1 MIDLLEKHRTIAER
15 HARMLAAG
23 ANAVGLTNEKILSPT
38 RAVIDGRETI
48 LAGTNNYMG
57 LTFDAD
63 CIKAGQEA
71 MAKFGTGTTGSRIAN
86 GTYALHKQLEA
97 ELAKFLNRKH
107 CIVFTTGYKA
117 NLGMLAGLAGPKD
130 TIYLDADSHSSIY
143 DGCTLSGAR
152 LVRFRHNDATDL
164 DKRLARSEG
173 EEGGRLVVVEG
184 IYSMMGDRA
193 PLADFVAVKK
203 RHGFQLLADEAHSFG
218 VLGPHGRG
226 LADEAGLEDEV
237 DFVVGTFS
245 KSVGAIGGFVRGVHG
260 DLGER
265 QGERRRHDLDVGP
278 GPETPGLALG
288 QGQHDLLDQRRDG
301 SGQADDARPGFR
313 EQQIRGHG
321 DRQIVAH
328 HHLAGE
334 ADAVRYVGLAQRRPL
349 NRQNVPGAGYGH
361 PAQPTGAGPTTAC
374 GQMHAAMFQC
384 AQQFFPEAGVQDP
397 LAVHGDARE
406 PPGHQH
412 RPGAQYDEGQRHDQS
427 GEHRTAEKDLR
438 HRRLIRTPV
447 RQRWQT
453 PST

>member
-1 MIDLLEKHRTIAER
+1 MIDLLEKHRSIAER

-38 RAVIDGRETI
+38 RAVINGRETI

-86 GTYALHKQLEA
+86 GTYALHRELEA
-97 ELAKFLNRKH
+97 ELAEFLDRKH
-107 CIVFTTGYKA
+107 CIVFTTGYQA

-203 RHGFQLLADEAHSFG
+203 KRGFQLLADEAHSFG

-226 LADEAGLEDEV
+226 LADEVGLEDEV

-245 KSVGAIGGFVRGVHG
+245 KSVGAIGGFGAGNHPLFETLRYAMRPYMFTASSSPASIATSLAAIRKLAAEPERRERLRANSARLFAGFKSLG
-260 DLGER
+260 LDLGCDTVSPVIAVKCPDEPSTIAMWNA
-265 QGERRRHDLDVGP
+265 L
-278 GPETPGLALG
+278 LA
-288 QGQHDLLDQRRDG
+288 
-301 SGQADDARPGFR
+301 
-313 EQQIRGHG
+313 
-321 DRQIVAH
+321 
-328 HHLAGE
+328 
-334 ADAVRYVGLAQRRPL
+334 
-349 NRQNVPGAGYGH
+349 
-361 PAQPTGAGPTTAC
+361 
-374 GQMHAAMFQC
+374 
-384 AQQFFPEAGVQDP
+384 AGVYVNIA
-397 LAVHGDARE
+397 L
-406 PPGHQH
+406 PPGTPNKQCLLRCSVSAAHTH
-412 RPGAQYDEGQRHDQS
+412 AEIDRIVELF
-427 GEHRTAEKDLR
+427 GEVVAAGHAKKAANA
-438 HRRLIRTPV
+438 
-447 RQRWQT
+447 
-453 PST
+453 